1 MTKIIIALV
10 VVILLGG
17 LIAAIVIVRSESD
30 EEVMIEEEVI
40 PCTAD
45 DVESNEWCCD
55 GVRHPLIIDEID
67 GTISVKLGEKYFD
80 EREIAE
86 LKKVHSFHE
95 ESTYAIF
102 EAITEKTK
110 RCEYTINTLEM

>member
-1 MTKIIIALV
+1 M
-10 VVILLGG
+10 
-17 LIAAIVIVRSESD
+17 
-30 EEVMIEEEVI
+30 
-40 PCTAD
+40 
-45 DVESNEWCCD
+45 
-55 GVRHPLIIDEID
+55 
-67 GTISVKLGEKYFD
+67 ISVKLGEKYFYFD

-110 RCEYTINTLEM
+110 RCEYTIGTLEMQDPYYKMSTFTG